1 MSSARSRA
9 VRLAAY
15 TLRSVGESGGT
26 NSVLTTHVSPLTN
39 NGKEEKRNMKH
50 IQKLSVMKAQGLPES
65 CTDLVNEFSLE
76 GLKACVKELLGLEG
90 DGGTA

>member
-1 MSSARSRA
+1 
-9 VRLAAY
+9 
-15 TLRSVGESGGT
+15 
-26 NSVLTTHVSPLTN
+26 
-39 NGKEEKRNMKH
+39 MKH